1 MERLTEPRDE
11 LSLRIVA
18 LLIIAS
24 LASVATLWTLNP
36 TGSTSETTFAVY
48 LAVNLVSFA
57 MISYVYRS
65 TKSGDGIGRLPL
77 IAGCAFISV
86 LLFLGFLA

>member
-1 MERLTEPRDE
+1 MTEPRED
-11 LSLRIVA
+11 LGLRIVA

-24 LASVATLWTLNP
+24 LASVATLWTINP
-36 TGSTSETTFAVY
+36 TGSTEETTFAVY

-65 TKSGDGIGRLPL
+65 SKSGDGISRFPL